1 MGIFHRKKS
10 QDSTPTATLKPEL
23 VRRKANKNS
32 TLRSGRTIAERRERL
47 ETASERI
54 AARDKVHHK
63 KRRRLVL
70 TIIGFVACIT
80 VAVLAGLWLFRG
92 KEQIAEYTPTVY
104 NPYAPTVEVI
114 DEDAGISDGKITS
127 RMKEYIGMA
136 EADFRELGY
145 TPTKV
150 VIPSGA
156 IREVDFYLDGHPG
169 RIKLTI
175 DRGSG
180 VSTEDAD
187 RMLRYLAGQ
196 GITEFEYIDVR
207 IDGKAYWK

>member
-1 MGIFHRKKS
+1 MGFLRGKS
-10 QDSTPTATLKPEL
+10 VKNAPTPARPEL
-23 VRRKANKNS
+23 VRRRANQKS
-32 TLRSGRTIAERRERL
+32 TLRSGRTIAERREHV
-47 ETASERI
+47 ETASERM
-54 AARDKVHHK
+54 AARDKVHHQK
-63 KRRRLVL
+63 QRRLVL
-70 TIIGFVACIT
+70 TVIGFIICIAT
-80 VAVLAGLWLFRG
+80 AVFAGAWLFRG
-92 KEQIAEYTPTVY
+92 KEQITEYTTTVY
-104 NPYAPTVEVI
+104 NPYTPTIEVV
-114 DEDAGISDGKITS
+114 DEDAGLTSGKITS

-145 TPTKV
+145 TPVKV

-156 IREVDFYLDGHPG
+156 IREVDFYLDGISG

-180 VSTEDAD
+180 ISVEDAD